1 MRICSLV
8 PAATE
13 VLFSLELG
21 DQVVGVTHECDWPP
35 EARERPV
42 VTASLVQTGDLSSS
56 EIDAAVSEAAASGR
70 PLYAI
75 DAEVWREVEADIV
88 VAQELCEV
96 CAVSRSGVDDAI
108 ALTKIDVGVI
118 DYSPST
124 FEDVLDGIVSLGSW
138 LGADAAAAELVAG
151 MRARVD
157 RVRGALLGIERAPRI
172 FISEWIEPPY
182 SAGHWVPDMVA
193 IAGGVDVAGMSGEP
207 SHRMRWLDVAE
218 LDPDVVVLA
227 PCGFDLDRTLGEVVT
242 LDLSAHLLG
251 TAARRDS
258 RVFAVDGNAY
268 FSRPG
273 PRLADGIELL
283 AYLLHPDAYSD
294 PGIPWSRVRL

>member
-13 VLFSLELG
+13 ILFALGLG

-124 FEDVLDGIVSLGSW
+124 FDDVLDGIVSLGSW
-138 LGADAAAAELVAG
+138 LGADAAAAELVACACRPG
-151 MRARVD
+151 SGGAAGYRAGAAHLHLRVD
-157 RVRGALLGIERAPRI
+157 RAPLFGRPLGARHGCDRRRGRR
-172 FISEWIEPPY
+172 
-182 SAGHWVPDMVA
+182 
-193 IAGGVDVAGMSGEP
+193 
-207 SHRMRWLDVAE
+207 
-218 LDPDVVVLA
+218 
-227 PCGFDLDRTLGEVVT
+227 
-242 LDLSAHLLG
+242 
-251 TAARRDS
+251 RRD
-258 RVFAVDGNAY
+258 
-268 FSRPG
+268 
-273 PRLADGIELL
+273 
-283 AYLLHPDAYSD
+283 
-294 PGIPWSRVRL
+294 VR